1 MAINNLLSNINE
13 LIRRGYHERPLEP
26 LYVNPV
32 DILRLME
39 GFESAENH
47 NPHRSRPTRNPV
59 VFDASI
65 PEPGFR
71 Y

>member
-1 MAINNLLSNINE
+1 MALKNILPRFNQ
-13 LIRRGYHERPLEP
+13 LFRPGNQERLLEP
-26 LYVNPV
+26 LYINPV

-39 GFESAENH
+39 GLDSRTNDPDRHSPKRNPLGFES
-47 NPHRSRPTRNPV
+47 
-59 VFDASI
+59 SI